1 MFIITLELAA
11 SFFFHFTPGALEVL
25 YSIFYKPCFL
35 GSISVAFWSGSA
47 GDSQL
52 LSPAWNIYV
61 TVEIAKSKNIKMDK
75 DKSDVKKKGRDL
87 LIYDLKQRKLI
98 PTKILYFVVLSSKL

>member
-52 LSPAWNIYV
+52 LSPA
-61 TVEIAKSKNIKMDK
+61 
-75 DKSDVKKKGRDL
+75 
-87 LIYDLKQRKLI
+87 
-98 PTKILYFVVLSSKL
+98 